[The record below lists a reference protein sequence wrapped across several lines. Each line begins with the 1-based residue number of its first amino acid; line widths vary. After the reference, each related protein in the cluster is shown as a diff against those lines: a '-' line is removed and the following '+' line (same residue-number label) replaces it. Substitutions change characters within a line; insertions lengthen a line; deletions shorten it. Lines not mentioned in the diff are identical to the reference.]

1 MTLPDSSRIVI
12 TGGSGFIGSNLL
24 KVKLFHN
31 SLAIGRTPPK
41 KHAYFQKLIYLQN
54 IG

>member
-31 SLAIGRTPPK
+31 SLAIGRTPLK
-41 KHAYFQKLIYLQN
+41 TCLFSENFFVRRL
-54 IG
+54 